1 MPKKLTLGAEYH
13 PQEAKKLLT
22 ILTLIFLEIYYGTDE
37 SKRPR
42 PNHRAGCRKN

>member
-22 ILTLIFLEIYYGTDE
+22 IFNANIYGDILW
-37 SKRPR
+37 
-42 PNHRAGCRKN
+42 HR

>member
-22 ILTLIFLEIYYGTDE
+22 ILTLIFMEIYYGTDE
-37 SKRPR
+37 NKRPR
-42 PNHRAGCRKN
+42 LNCRTGCK